1 LNTITR
7 LFLPGFCKVLLP
19 ILIASLAVA
28 VAPALPTEAHGPVR
42 VAASELH
49 VSLERERTF
58 ALPLAGSH
66 VALHWVGQSAAQ
78 VTVAF
83 STDGRAFG
91 PPIAVGRDEVGEGRA
106 NGETYGSLLLAGGA
120 RFVLVTSDR
129 PLARLSILALDTRSS
144 GDASIGFGAVAAAAT
159 PAQPAVISRAGWGAD
174 ESLRFDAT
182 GHELWPPVFQ
192 PIQKLIVHHTA
203 GQNNDPNPAAT
214 VRAIYYYDA
223 VTQGWGDMGYN
234 FLIDEAGHVYEG
246 RHSRTYLPG
255 EDPTGED
262 TSGNGV
268 TGAHAVGFNSG
279 TVGIALLGTLTN
291 QDATPAARDALTRLL
306 AWIAGGHGIDPHGSA
321 LYTNPVNGTQKTF
334 PNIAGHRDVAATEC
348 PGGVFYATLPALRDA
363 VAAMIA
369 GTPTPDF
376 TVSTSPATQTVTA
389 GQQTSYTAT
398 VTPSGGFTGGGNL
411 TVSGLPPN
419 ATASWSTNPAPGGGG
434 TSTLSVSTSAST
446 PVGTSTLT
454 ITGTSGT
461 LTHTAT
467 VTLVVQAPPTPDFS
481 VTLSPT
487 SQSVRGGGSVSY
499 TVTVTSLN
507 GFAGAVLLSVSG
519 LPSGSA
525 GSFYPTSVTAG
536 GTAVLTIKTA
546 PTPRGT
552 FTFTVTGTYGSLSRT
567 ATATL
572 HVSKR

>member
-1 LNTITR
+1 
-7 LFLPGFCKVLLP
+7 
-19 ILIASLAVA
+19 
-28 VAPALPTEAHGPVR
+28 
-42 VAASELH
+42 
-49 VSLERERTF
+49 
-58 ALPLAGSH
+58 
-66 VALHWVGQSAAQ
+66 
-78 VTVAF
+78 
-83 STDGRAFG
+83 
-91 PPIAVGRDEVGEGRA
+91 
-106 NGETYGSLLLAGGA
+106 
-120 RFVLVTSDR
+120 
-129 PLARLSILALDTRSS
+129 
-144 GDASIGFGAVAAAAT
+144 
-159 PAQPAVISRAGWGAD
+159 
-174 ESLRFDAT
+174 
-182 GHELWPPVFQ
+182 
-192 PIQKLIVHHTA
+192 
-203 GQNNDPNPAAT
+203 
-214 VRAIYYYDA
+214 
-223 VTQGWGDMGYN
+223 M
-234 FLIDEAGHVYEG
+234 
-246 RHSRTYLPG
+246 
-255 EDPTGED
+255 
-262 TSGNGV
+262 
-268 TGAHAVGFNSG
+268 GFNSG

-398 VTPSGGFTGGGNL
+398 VTPSGGFTGGVNL
-411 TVSGLPPN
+411 TVSGLPAN
-419 ATASWSTNPAPGGGG
+419 ATASWSTNPVPGGGG

-536 GTAVLTIKTA
+536 GTSVLTIKTA